1 MKREKKSN
9 LIVRKPIIHYF
20 TNRPKQVFEGG
31 ISESKKNDQS
41 RVETIQYRIIR
52 NKIVTIECS
61 VVTKTPESQPWATEA
76 F

>member
-1 MKREKKSN
+1 M
-9 LIVRKPIIHYF
+9 RKPIIHYF
-20 TNRPKQVFEGG
+20 SQTDQNKFEGG
-31 ISESKKNDQS
+31 KESEKNDKS
-41 RVETIQYRIIR
+41 RVEKIQYRIIR

>member
-1 MKREKKSN
+1 MKTDQNK
-9 LIVRKPIIHYF
+9 
-20 TNRPKQVFEGG
+20 FEGG
-31 ISESKKNDQS
+31 ISESEKNDQL

>member
-20 TNRPKQVFEGG
+20 SQTDQNKFEGG
-31 ISESKKNDQS
+31 ISESEKNDQL
-41 RVETIQYRIIR
+41 RETIQYRIIR

-61 VVTKTPESQPWATEA
+61 VVTKTPESQPWAAEA